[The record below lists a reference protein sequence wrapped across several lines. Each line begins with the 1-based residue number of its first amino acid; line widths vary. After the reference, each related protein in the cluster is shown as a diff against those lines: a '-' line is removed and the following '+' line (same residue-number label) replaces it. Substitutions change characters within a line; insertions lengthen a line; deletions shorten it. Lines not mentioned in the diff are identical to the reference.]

1 MKKLNKRTPVHV
13 LWNNL
18 EFEIPSWDLIYRSL
32 LNLAEAVR
40 ESGFEPDIIV
50 GVCRGGWLPARIM
63 SDLLEKPNIA
73 SVTAE
78 FYVGVAE
85 TRGKPAITQTVSV
98 PVKDK
103 KVLVVDDVADTGESL
118 KLVNAS
124 LKKQGVSEIR
134 VVTIYYK
141 PWSKLV
147 PDYYEKETRGWVVFP
162 WERKETVRKTLEK
175 FRREGRTMD
184 DAKEKLIRAGLD
196 KKLVELF
203 IEEIGGKHLD

>member
-1 MKKLNKRTPVHV
+1 MKKLNKRTSVHV
-13 LWNNL
+13 LWSTL

-50 GVCRGGWLPARIM
+50 GISRGGWLPARIM
-63 SDLLEKPNIA
+63 SDLLEKPKLA
-73 SVTAE
+73 SLAAE

-98 PVKDK
+98 SVKDK

-118 KLVNAS
+118 KLVNTY
-124 LKKQGVSEIR
+124 LKKQGVSGIR

-141 PWSKLV
+141 SWSKLV
-147 PDYYEKETRGWVVFP
+147 PDYYQKKTRCWVVFP

-175 FRREGRTMD
+175 FRKEGRTVD
-184 DAKEKLIRAGLD
+184 DAKEKLISSGLD
-196 KKLVELF
+196 RKLVERF
-203 IEEIGGKHLD
+203 TEEVLEETP

>member
-1 MKKLNKRTPVHV
+1 MKKLNKRTSVHV
-13 LWNNL
+13 LWSTL

-50 GVCRGGWLPARIM
+50 GISRGGWLPARIM
-63 SDLLEKPNIA
+63 SDLLEKPKLA
-73 SVTAE
+73 SLAAE

-98 PVKDK
+98 SVKDK

-118 KLVNAS
+118 KLVNTY
-124 LKKQGVSEIR
+124 LKKQGVSGIR

-147 PDYYEKETRGWVVFP
+147 PDYYQKKTRCWVVFP

-175 FRREGRTMD
+175 FRKEGRTVD
-184 DAKEKLIRAGLD
+184 DAKEKLISSGLD
-196 KKLVELF
+196 RKLVERF
-203 IEEIGGKHLD
+203 TEEVLEETP